1 MSAHRAIVNVMQSRE
16 LVREVLVARVRST
29 TKVRNPGMGN
39 DDETFDGIPN
49 GISPAPA
56 GAFPPS

>member
-1 MSAHRAIVNVMQSRE
+1 MSARQEIVDVMQSDAR
-16 LVREVLVARVRST
+16 VREELVARVRST

-49 GISPAPA
+49 GISPALA